1 MLILGAGSLEC
12 FRGESTK
19 VPDLDP
25 SRETLGCHIPGN
37 RAVPIGAV
45 PNYQLRFT
53 IAMDEMRFLMS
64 SVSSHFSNTRGARPR
79 AEQDNPTRESFRHR
93 VGNVTIDK
101 ILVTDPPVFVLCKW
115 GGLP

>member
-1 MLILGAGSLEC
+1 MLILGTGSLEC

-101 ILVTDPPVFVLCKW
+101 FW
-115 GGLP
+115 